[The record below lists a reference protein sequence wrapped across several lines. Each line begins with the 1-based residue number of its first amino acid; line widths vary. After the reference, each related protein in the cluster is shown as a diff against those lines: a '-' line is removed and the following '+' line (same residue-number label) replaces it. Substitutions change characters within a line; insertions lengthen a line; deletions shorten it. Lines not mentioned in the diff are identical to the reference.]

1 MTRLREV
8 SREELLRR
16 RRELLDRLGVT
27 AEELH
32 ARAAN
37 GSLVGDEWAA
47 WDRLRDIEFL
57 LGDDDLDR

>member
-8 SREELLRR
+8 SRDDLLER
-16 RRELLDRLGVT
+16 RRELLDRLGVS
-27 AEELH
+27 ADELH
-32 ARAAN
+32 RRAAT

-57 LGDDDLDR
+57 LGGDESGR

>member
-8 SREELLRR
+8 SREDLLER
-16 RRELLDRLGVT
+16 RRELLDRLGLT
-27 AEELH
+27 AKELH
-32 ARAAN
+32 RRATN

-57 LGDDDLDR
+57 LGDDDPDR